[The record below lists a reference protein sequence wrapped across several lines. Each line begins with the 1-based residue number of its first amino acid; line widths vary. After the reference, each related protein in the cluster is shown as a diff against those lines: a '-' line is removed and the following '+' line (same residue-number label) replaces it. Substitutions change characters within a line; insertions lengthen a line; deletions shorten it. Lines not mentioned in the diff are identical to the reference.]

1 MECAICLEKYDAKV
15 KRPMMIDCGHT
26 FCKICVKKI
35 KLASNRCPYDA
46 IIIEK
51 QFEKIAINFALEE
64 VIESMRKLKV
74 GSEQS
79 TENAKKEEIKQDN
92 IIRSPLQFPQPQNTD
107 SLQIKCLN
115 QHILEFKT
123 NINNPIKCTLCKK
136 PSTEDK

>member
-51 QFEKIAINFALEE
+51 QFEKGTFPCSILDARLFKWHLNTGQNCLVFKAP
-64 VIESMRKLKV
+64 
-74 GSEQS
+74 SE
-79 TENAKKEEIKQDN
+79 
-92 IIRSPLQFPQPQNTD
+92 
-107 SLQIKCLN
+107 
-115 QHILEFKT
+115 
-123 NINNPIKCTLCKK
+123 
-136 PSTEDK
+136 